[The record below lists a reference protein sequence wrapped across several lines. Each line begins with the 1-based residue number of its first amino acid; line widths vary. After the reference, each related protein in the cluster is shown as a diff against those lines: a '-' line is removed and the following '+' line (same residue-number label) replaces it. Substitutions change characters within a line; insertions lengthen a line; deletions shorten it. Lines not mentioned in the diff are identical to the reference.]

1 MLSAATGGPTNL
13 AGYAKCTLCG
23 TDDII
28 NSRGAKLRHL
38 AHPRCQRQERLPEW
52 VDKMAQEMQEKR
64 RRDNARSMRRK
75 RTAAKAAEDSSQ
87 IMNNAAAEH
96 VRLPSVSTPTFTCTH
111 LYGFPVT
118 ARILSTLQPTTHFS
132 RSAFCYPQYGKCSCR
147 TSKASDCSE
156 APSPRTY
163 GMLSVQT
170 SHCQSRSTS
179 LAYNS

>member
-1 MLSAATGGPTNL
+1 MADRPGHEELQAFLKSTFHILSKNRKVNSPSASTLCSLPVSRSTHKCSPAATAGPTNL

-52 VDKMAQEMQEKR
+52 VDKLAQEMQEKR

-96 VRLPSVSTPTFTCTH
+96 VRLPSVSTPTFPCTH

-118 ARILSTLQPTTHFS
+118 ARILSTLQSTTHFS
-132 RSAFCYPQYGKCSCR
+132 RSAFC
-147 TSKASDCSE
+147 
-156 APSPRTY
+156 
-163 GMLSVQT
+163 
-170 SHCQSRSTS
+170 
-179 LAYNS
+179 